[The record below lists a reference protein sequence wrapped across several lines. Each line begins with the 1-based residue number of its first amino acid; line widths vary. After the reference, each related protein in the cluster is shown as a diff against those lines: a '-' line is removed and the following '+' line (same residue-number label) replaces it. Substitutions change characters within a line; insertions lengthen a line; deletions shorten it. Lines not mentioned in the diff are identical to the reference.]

1 MQDPVR
7 RRLITTRILRPGE
20 LAVDEDDWAGTTAA
34 ERIEAVW
41 TLTLQCLAWQGWEG
55 DEPRLQRSVV
65 RIQRPGS

>member
-1 MQDPVR
+1 MRDSSHR
-7 RRLITTRILRPGE
+7 REIVTRIHRPGDPPLE
-20 LAVDEDDWAGTTAA
+20 EDDWADSTAA

-41 TLTLQCLAWQGWEG
+41 TLTLQCLAWQGLGG